1 MFKKPTDIA
10 SNLAPLLLKPQD
22 AARVLAIS
30 PRKLWELTNVGEI
43 SCLRIGR
50 AVRYA
55 YEDLKKYVEENTSA
69 AAQEKGQAER

>member
-1 MFKKPTDIA
+1 MFEKPTDITTD
-10 SNLAPLLLKPQD
+10 LAPLLLKPQD

-30 PRKLWELTNVGEI
+30 PRKLWELTNSSEI

-55 YEDLKKYVEENTSA
+55 YDDLVNYVKKNKSA
-69 AAQEKGQAER
+69 GVREKG